1 MSTLKQIQ
9 NSPLLPPSVAFVTN
23 MQLLCKHP
31 RLVHLYYPGNLNLTS
46 FVDWPKLS
54 FRLNDVFLSKGI
66 DLYDEFQQAWNGFLI
81 GVELNPGPF
90 NYAAQKRKFQQERI
104 NNRVN
109 YVQNLLKERGN
120 IDRELR
126 LFDVNRYSSH
136 YEQSPLLHVS
146 IDNTA
151 YDANEMMFQCLSLLS
166 ECEAVRK
173 EYGEF
178 AINLEVLNF
187 FDSELE
193 RLSTEIVA
201 LKAQKHWSPAKLR
214 RFQKRLQ
221 DFMDGK
227 LRRDRKYNRIGR
239 SFFPAVKGLKKAEA
253 WDLVDWRDAY
263 DQDAEELLEDALDGA
278 CRGSMQQV
286 MSCGTYT
293 TLRGKAPY
301 YRNLYCPRV
310 QVTEFAPEYCYCDEC
325 RDGKPTITSD
335 KCKRFDNLKHLTKI
349 SNNIG
354 KVVLG
359 LEYPGMAWYGH
370 ERHRDIGCLEDVNPW
385 QDTVDDPL
393 HAAAWRINTDTV
405 DSGRC
410 TPINNDVVVLDLE
423 NEQSEDF
430 QKNPPTV
437 NCPPGGISHCRWTCP
452 EIQCIYCMQ
461 NNGQFGTPDEE
472 WNIEAHGIS
481 LINVDVK
488 TPESFDKLATGAKE
502 LVDSITGFFKAAS
515 PQLFDKVSAAGK
527 MKDITLLVI
536 ELYNCYQHS
545 AYSLLLC
552 AFDRL
557 LKIFELAN
565 DLVVF
570 ITSGFMKVLRYFIP
584 REEILIDEED
594 VEAQSGADA
603 FGAIATLVIG
613 ATGFWMFGKKQSESK
628 INSLVSQLRN
638 VKTVKEGLKDVFS
651 ALKYAIDCISPSAAL
666 WVVETFPALFQTEL
680 TKRQE
685 VIDYI
690 VESAKHGTED
700 HERELLTNRKERERV
715 KYLFNFVG
723 QLLGE
728 AIQEK
733 QNMSMLSEAFR
744 RTTKARDVV
753 FKLEGA
759 GGRRKEPFVLSMG
772 GQSGVGKSSLIRALV
787 YALLPKYHGTL
798 QPIEGESECDYELRR
813 IEFCKE
819 SALYAKNM
827 SDVYWEGLNFDHYFT
842 LFDDYSSVKAG
853 NGAFN
858 PSAALIDLASMNP
871 QQVNKADL
879 PKKGMQFTSEFIFM
893 TSNDLWYQDP
903 SINCPEAFLRRRTLN
918 VKVEVDPVYA
928 KSMGNINVKG
938 HHHFAIDAKKIP
950 ADGVSHYVFQLY
962 DPVTKNLKI
971 GKPMKFDDFIYVVR
985 RESED
990 FFKYRSMDVL
1000 DRKDITDRILRIRN
1014 GEQPSEYQYSVS
1026 RSEDHEEMN
1035 YIPRDLRS
1043 NSVITEASFMTTAE
1057 PIEGMEA
1064 HGMVNDVKKVWEVT
1078 GNYKATFV
1086 SHLWETISS
1095 LCGLRGPEHLAD
1107 LKEVWGNFEAEMK
1120 RCNRPTSDYDLRTDV
1135 GKVNFGYYIEESIQA
1150 LQLNEFA
1157 EADRVVSNREYAPQV
1172 LMGGSLLNV
1181 DGTIEQ
1187 DQDKINF
1194 FMEEM
1199 SKFYSTLDPL
1209 ERIVKQPFE
1218 WNLQSTTDRRLY
1230 KVFSEVWN
1238 NEINDAINRL
1248 QNMDLQRERVIR
1260 KCANMERMKV
1270 FLAFETTKVFKI
1282 CNALFLTGYWT
1293 TIAGIG
1299 YLIFKYFFPKKAQ
1312 KPMVNI
1318 DELRCLKDIAPE
1330 EVSNLLKALPIEQ
1343 RNQLKPILYGFEA
1356 QYIPVLNTKPRR
1368 HEMLKVTQIQPQVI
1382 PKSESEYIPIKQN
1395 GTHANRTQV
1404 QIIKSIPKAVA
1415 ESLEAHGQAEVD
1427 KRNRIFANL
1436 YRIGRPTTKDGVDY
1450 FFDHCYCL
1458 GIGDR
1463 VIAAPKHIVCVG
1475 NVWKPDGTLF
1485 EIQQGTKRFSFRF
1498 DRKCVV
1504 EVPGFD
1510 LVYILMD
1517 KNCPLFA
1524 NIVKYMMRYQNYSAY
1539 GQFNGLVYQ
1548 YHNGR
1553 CQSDTVRGA
1562 LDVTNRTPEDLWSQ
1576 RMAANVEVF
1585 SKNAFQY
1592 PLNANDESQMIS
1604 NQCGFSY
1611 KHSFGKGAC
1620 GSPLV
1625 SCSNNHT
1632 QHLVGIHIAGTAD
1645 LGFALPLFAE
1655 MAEDALRILCP
1666 KGAIYEADVPE
1677 HAIEAHGAPTFFIP
1691 GHIDHLGKY
1700 NRVVFTPEKTH
1711 LRKSVCY
1718 KELFDPISE
1727 PAILE
1732 LKDPRNVKKRHPL
1745 SLGVSKYGERASY
1758 ICKHLARLCARNYG
1772 ERLRRFCKR
1781 NKLRVLDPEEG
1792 LNGDPQVVN
1801 MTAMNMR
1808 SSAGEPWKK
1817 FCEGKGP
1824 DEKGKSSLFDIND
1837 SRVPRI
1843 KFRTEGPGAQVLAKV
1858 YESEEKGRRG
1868 YRDDT
1873 LWWDC
1878 VKDELRTYSY
1888 VPASTLVEFDEHY
1901 KTMGEQLVR
1910 VFKDTRVFDVAPV
1923 DFTINGRRYFLPA
1936 FASMMEA
1943 NTDIGI
1949 AVGMDPFSADA
1960 HKLVTYLQSVGYRII
1975 AGDYKKFDARI
1986 SGEFFD
1992 MGCEAINMLY
2002 DDDEESQLFRR
2013 VWTSQLYQRWGIAG
2027 DLVYG
2032 AFVGNPSGNPG
2043 TTMFNCMTGIFIL
2056 MMAFIRLAEQYD
2068 LSKAHPEA
2076 FWAFTRPIVF
2086 GDDFL
2091 LAVSEE
2097 CPWVT
2102 LPALIEV
2109 VKEFGMEMTPED
2121 KTDVVEEWKPI
2132 ERCTFLKCNFRYED
2146 SMWRMCLN
2154 KKTIQEMTNW
2164 VSASTDPTAT
2174 THDKCIIA
2182 LWMMSW
2188 WGKEAFEPFREA
2200 LIASLYDLHLS
2211 KKPIPH
2217 FEEFAWQQDN
2227 MLGRGFG
2234 RTQSTIEWDEGEF
2247 LFKNPFAN
2255 QSQLVKVAGIKPYIA
2270 AGVAHSD
2277 QNEPN
2282 LECEEVIDKTPDLL
2296 EMIEMFDINKD
2307 RFIAKVGQG
2316 YTETEAFASCL
2327 AERYPTKIKIRRK
2340 GAVVERPK
2348 FTMKRT
2354 HTGEFRYYAQY

>member
-1 MSTLKQIQ
+1 
-9 NSPLLPPSVAFVTN
+9 
-23 MQLLCKHP
+23 
-31 RLVHLYYPGNLNLTS
+31 
-46 FVDWPKLS
+46 
-54 FRLNDVFLSKGI
+54 
-66 DLYDEFQQAWNGFLI
+66 
-81 GVELNPGPF
+81 
-90 NYAAQKRKFQQERI
+90 
-104 NNRVN
+104 
-109 YVQNLLKERGN
+109 
-120 IDRELR
+120 
-126 LFDVNRYSSH
+126 
-136 YEQSPLLHVS
+136 
-146 IDNTA
+146 
-151 YDANEMMFQCLSLLS
+151 
-166 ECEAVRK
+166 
-173 EYGEF
+173 
-178 AINLEVLNF
+178 
-187 FDSELE
+187 
-193 RLSTEIVA
+193 
-201 LKAQKHWSPAKLR
+201 
-214 RFQKRLQ
+214 
-221 DFMDGK
+221 
-227 LRRDRKYNRIGR
+227 
-239 SFFPAVKGLKKAEA
+239 
-253 WDLVDWRDAY
+253 
-263 DQDAEELLEDALDGA
+263 
-278 CRGSMQQV
+278 
-286 MSCGTYT
+286 
-293 TLRGKAPY
+293 
-301 YRNLYCPRV
+301 
-310 QVTEFAPEYCYCDEC
+310 
-325 RDGKPTITSD
+325 
-335 KCKRFDNLKHLTKI
+335 
-349 SNNIG
+349 
-354 KVVLG
+354 
-359 LEYPGMAWYGH
+359 
-370 ERHRDIGCLEDVNPW
+370 
-385 QDTVDDPL
+385 
-393 HAAAWRINTDTV
+393 
-405 DSGRC
+405 
-410 TPINNDVVVLDLE
+410 
-423 NEQSEDF
+423 
-430 QKNPPTV
+430 
-437 NCPPGGISHCRWTCP
+437 
-452 EIQCIYCMQ
+452 
-461 NNGQFGTPDEE
+461 
-472 WNIEAHGIS
+472 
-481 LINVDVK
+481 
-488 TPESFDKLATGAKE
+488 
-502 LVDSITGFFKAAS
+502 
-515 PQLFDKVSAAGK
+515 
-527 MKDITLLVI
+527 
-536 ELYNCYQHS
+536 
-545 AYSLLLC
+545 
-552 AFDRL
+552 
-557 LKIFELAN
+557 
-565 DLVVF
+565 
-570 ITSGFMKVLRYFIP
+570 
-584 REEILIDEED
+584 
-594 VEAQSGADA
+594 
-603 FGAIATLVIG
+603 
-613 ATGFWMFGKKQSESK
+613 
-628 INSLVSQLRN
+628 
-638 VKTVKEGLKDVFS
+638 
-651 ALKYAIDCISPSAAL
+651 
-666 WVVETFPALFQTEL
+666 
-680 TKRQE
+680 
-685 VIDYI
+685 
-690 VESAKHGTED
+690 
-700 HERELLTNRKERERV
+700 
-715 KYLFNFVG
+715 
-723 QLLGE
+723 
-728 AIQEK
+728 
-733 QNMSMLSEAFR
+733 
-744 RTTKARDVV
+744 
-753 FKLEGA
+753 
-759 GGRRKEPFVLSMG
+759 
-772 GQSGVGKSSLIRALV
+772 
-787 YALLPKYHGTL
+787 
-798 QPIEGESECDYELRR
+798 
-813 IEFCKE
+813 
-819 SALYAKNM
+819 
-827 SDVYWEGLNFDHYFT
+827 
-842 LFDDYSSVKAG
+842 
-853 NGAFN
+853 
-858 PSAALIDLASMNP
+858 
-871 QQVNKADL
+871 
-879 PKKGMQFTSEFIFM
+879 
-893 TSNDLWYQDP
+893 
-903 SINCPEAFLRRRTLN
+903 
-918 VKVEVDPVYA
+918 
-928 KSMGNINVKG
+928 
-938 HHHFAIDAKKIP
+938 
-950 ADGVSHYVFQLY
+950 
-962 DPVTKNLKI
+962 
-971 GKPMKFDDFIYVVR
+971 
-985 RESED
+985 
-990 FFKYRSMDVL
+990 
-1000 DRKDITDRILRIRN
+1000 
-1014 GEQPSEYQYSVS
+1014 
-1026 RSEDHEEMN
+1026 
-1035 YIPRDLRS
+1035 
-1043 NSVITEASFMTTAE
+1043 
-1057 PIEGMEA
+1057 
-1064 HGMVNDVKKVWEVT
+1064 
-1078 GNYKATFV
+1078 
-1086 SHLWETISS
+1086 
-1095 LCGLRGPEHLAD
+1095 
-1107 LKEVWGNFEAEMK
+1107 
-1120 RCNRPTSDYDLRTDV
+1120 
-1135 GKVNFGYYIEESIQA
+1135 
-1150 LQLNEFA
+1150 
-1157 EADRVVSNREYAPQV
+1157 
-1172 LMGGSLLNV
+1172 
-1181 DGTIEQ
+1181 
-1187 DQDKINF
+1187 
-1194 FMEEM
+1194 
-1199 SKFYSTLDPL
+1199 
-1209 ERIVKQPFE
+1209 
-1218 WNLQSTTDRRLY
+1218 
-1230 KVFSEVWN
+1230 
-1238 NEINDAINRL
+1238 
-1248 QNMDLQRERVIR
+1248 
-1260 KCANMERMKV
+1260 
-1270 FLAFETTKVFKI
+1270 
-1282 CNALFLTGYWT
+1282 
-1293 TIAGIG
+1293 
-1299 YLIFKYFFPKKAQ
+1299 
-1312 KPMVNI
+1312 
-1318 DELRCLKDIAPE
+1318 
-1330 EVSNLLKALPIEQ
+1330 
-1343 RNQLKPILYGFEA
+1343 
-1356 QYIPVLNTKPRR
+1356 
-1368 HEMLKVTQIQPQVI
+1368 
-1382 PKSESEYIPIKQN
+1382 
-1395 GTHANRTQV
+1395 
-1404 QIIKSIPKAVA
+1404 
-1415 ESLEAHGQAEVD
+1415 
-1427 KRNRIFANL
+1427 
-1436 YRIGRPTTKDGVDY
+1436 
-1450 FFDHCYCL
+1450 
-1458 GIGDR
+1458 
-1463 VIAAPKHIVCVG
+1463 VCVG

-1901 KTMGEQLVR
+1901 KTMGEQLVK

-2164 VSASTDPTAT
+2164 VSASTDPTTT

-2307 RFIAKVGQG
+2307 RFIAKVSQG